1 MYSRPW
7 ASQTRQPDERV
18 IREGR
23 LGSCEPNRLSGRLL
37 PVEVKPAICS
47 VTLAPI
53 LTECQQP
60 ESFGILAIA
69 SQPDPSTSSTPY
81 QLPHSAAA
89 IGQHSVDQEI
99 EFGLIASIGNS
110 PAGRGEGKRDGVAV
124 FGRLPTP

>member
-7 ASQTRQPDERV
+7 SSQARQPEERV

-23 LGSCEPNRLSGRLL
+23 VGSCVPKRLSGRLL

-53 LTECQQP
+53 LAECQKP
-60 ESFGILAIA
+60 EPFGILAIA
-69 SQPDPSTSSTPY
+69 SQPDPSTSSTPH

-99 EFGLIASIGNS
+99 EFGLITSIGNS
-110 PAGRGEGKRDGVAV
+110 PAGRGD
-124 FGRLPTP
+124 